1 MVSTNDIRPGQS
13 IIYENNIYLI
23 LQYQHVKPGK
33 GRAFV
38 KTKLKN
44 ITNGGVIDKT
54 FRADED
60 VEQAFVDKQ
69 PFQFLYSDGEDYFFM
84 NTETYNQ
91 ISLNENF
98 LDGDELLLKG
108 NQDVTIAMYKDNPIE
123 VILPTA
129 ISLIVTKSEP
139 AVKGDSV
146 NSSTKEVTCETGLTL
161 QVPMFINENDVIK
174 IDTKTKT
181 YMTRAWIKIL
191 DQYVLNLYL
200 NQI

>member
-23 LQYQHVKPGK
+23 LEYQHVKPGK

-108 NQDVTIAMYKDNPIE
+108 NQDVTIAMYKENPIE

>member
-23 LQYQHVKPGK
+23 LEYQHVKPGK

-44 ITNGGVIDKT
+44 ITNGGVVDKT

-69 PFQFLYSDGEDYFFM
+69 PFQFLYSDGEEYFFM

-91 ISLNENF
+91 ISLNQQF

-174 IDTKTKT
+174 IDTKTKS

-191 DQYVLNLYL
+191 DQFVLSLYL